1 MYDPAFMR
9 NVETVVTAA
18 NVVLLMILLAIYAG
32 SYARI
37 KSKFAM
43 DLIVF
48 VPLLLLQAIT
58 STQCMHSTC
67 VHAPDVHNQTT

>member
-1 MYDPAFMR
+1 VYDPAFMR

-18 NVVLLMILLAIYAG
+18 NVVLLMILLAIYVW

-43 DLIVF
+43 GLIVF
-48 VPLLLLQAIT
+48 VSIRRLQAIT

-67 VHAPDVHNQTT
+67 LHAPDVYNRTA